1 MAFREIIKPGTNFDF
16 IRFRFVALV
25 ISWILIAIGIGSF
38 VWHGGP
44 NYGIDFSGGVMV
56 HLRFAKPT
64 GIGEIRDALGKVGLG
79 DSTIQDFSGAS
90 GSEYLVR
97 LPVEASET
105 KGISE
110 HVTQALAD
118 KFGKDAFEVLRV
130 ELVGPRVGKELR
142 QRALLAVG
150 FATLLMGAYIW
161 FRFELRF
168 GIGAA
173 IALVHDV
180 LIAAGAL
187 SLANYEIDLTVV
199 AALLTV
205 VGFSVHD
212 TVIVCDRIRENM
224 RKSRRETMGTIINRS
239 INETLSRTVLT
250 TGTAILVVL
259 SLFFLG
265 GTVIRGFA
273 FTLLVGFIIGTYS
286 SIYIASPIVL
296 WMEPSRKLRPQSAAA
311 GRSR

>member
-1 MAFREIIKPGTNFDF
+1 MENTKFREIIKPGTNFDF
-16 IRFRFVALV
+16 IRFWLVALV
-25 ISWILIAIGIGSF
+25 ISWVLIAIGIGSF
-38 VWHGGP
+38 IYHGGP

-56 HLRFAKPT
+56 HLRFNKPQL
-64 GIGEIRDALGKVGLG
+64 IGDIRAGLSTVGLG
-79 DSTIQDFSGAS
+79 DSTIQDFGA
-90 GSEYLVR
+90 GSTEYLVR

-110 HVTQALAD
+110 TLTQALET
-118 KFGKDAFEVLRV
+118 KFGKESFEVLRV

-142 QRALLAVG
+142 QRALLAVA

-168 GIGAA
+168 GVGAA

-187 SLANYEIDLTVV
+187 SLVNYEIDLTVV
-199 AALLTV
+199 AGLLTV

-224 RKSRRETMGTIINRS
+224 RKSRRDSMATIINRS

-265 GTVIRGFA
+265 GNVMRGFA

-296 WMEPSRKLRPQSAAA
+296 WMDSSRTR
-311 GRSR
+311 RNR

>member
-1 MAFREIIKPGTNFDF
+1 MQLIKPGTNFDF

-25 ISWILIAIGIGSF
+25 ISWVLIAIGLVSF
-38 VWHGGP
+38 IAHGGP
-44 NYGIDFSGGVMV
+44 NWGIDFSGGVMV
-56 HLRFAKPT
+56 HLRFTTPQPINNVRAALNAVHL
-64 GIGEIRDALGKVGLG
+64 GE
-79 DSTIQDFSGAS
+79 STIQDFGAA
-90 GSEYLVR
+90 GTEFLVR

-110 HVTQALAD
+110 TVTQALAE
-118 KFGKDAFEVLRV
+118 KFGKDSFEVLRV
-130 ELVGPRVGKELR
+130 ELVGPRVGQELR
-142 QRALLAVG
+142 QRALLAVV

-161 FRFELRF
+161 FRFEFRF
-168 GIGAA
+168 GVGAA

-187 SLANYEIDLTVV
+187 SLLNYEIDLTVV

-224 RKSRRETMGTIINRS
+224 RKSRRDSMGTIINRS

-250 TGTAILVVL
+250 TGTAIIVVL

-265 GTVIRGFA
+265 GNVIRGFA

-296 WMEPSRKLRPQSAAA
+296 WMERGA
-311 GRSR
+311 GRRAR